1 MKNLIIASTLPL
13 LLVGCEKISPEYQ
26 YAAEELSKEL
36 CKGVVV
42 NISHE
47 KGVPNLGN
55 FAPQRMHYTCIS
67 SNGSKLDNV
76 LYKDV
81 PIKYF
86 SFEKEN

>member
-47 KGVPNLGN
+47 KGIGN
-55 FAPQRMHYTCIS
+55 FAPKRMYYTCIS
-67 SNGSKLDNV
+67 SNGSWRDNV

-86 SFEKEN
+86 SFEEEN